1 MGVNEGSIPIGT
13 VCGRASGDD
22 GTCRGQ
28 FYHHMKEL
36 ALGGYIAQ
44 KERGRYMLSSKGM
57 LMFATLM
64 CLIHA
69 LSKITRQAEERL
81 VEPGDIS

>member
-1 MGVNEGSIPIGT
+1 M
-13 VCGRASGDD
+13 
-22 GTCRGQ
+22 
-28 FYHHMKEL
+28 
-36 ALGGYIAQ
+36 YIAQ

-69 LSKITRQAEERL
+69 LSEITHQAEEKL

>member
-1 MGVNEGSIPIGT
+1 
-13 VCGRASGDD
+13 
-22 GTCRGQ
+22 
-28 FYHHMKEL
+28 
-36 ALGGYIAQ
+36 
-44 KERGRYMLSSKGM
+44 MLSSKGM

-69 LSKITRQAEERL
+69 LSEITRQAEEKL